1 MRGRNYSACSMLERM
16 FTNSVRLVASLV
28 VLQVSN
34 ADELAA
40 ERLSV
45 VCSQVAKLNRPSMN

>member
-40 ERLSV
+40 ERL
-45 VCSQVAKLNRPSMN
+45 AKQPLGSIGITER